1 MNLSSTCKKA
11 NGKVREANRG
21 AMMLRQWRTLELIR
35 RFKWGISA
43 GEISRRLEVP
53 YRTVI
58 RDLDVLAE
66 VFPLYSERVLPPAGR
81 GFRYVWKMDKF
92 ELLKGVK

>member
-1 MNLSSTCKKA
+1 MTSVKA
-11 NGKVREANRG
+11 ARRSAKGREINRG
-21 AMMLRQWRTLELIR
+21 AMVLRQWRTLELIR

-43 GEISRRLEVP
+43 REISRRLEVP
-53 YRTVI
+53 YRTVL

-81 GFRYVWKMDKF
+81 GFRYVWKTNESD
-92 ELLKGVK
+92 LLKGLK

>member
-1 MNLSSTCKKA
+1 MTL
-11 NGKVREANRG
+11 GKTARRPGKSPEISRG
-21 AMMLRQWRTLELIR
+21 AMVLRQWRTLELIR

-43 GEISRRLEVP
+43 REISRRLEVP

-66 VFPLYSERVLPPAGR
+66 VFPLYNERVLPPAGR
-81 GFRYVWKMDKF
+81 GFRYVWKISEI
-92 ELLKGVK
+92 ELLKGLK